1 MIVLDERRSYNVRMK
16 RATCKAISSKKN
28 VALLY
33 RAVCSTPV
41 LMRAVSDDESRNLRR
56 YCSGVVRKLN
66 SEATTEYGRG
76 RKTIYRRIQAELLQ
90 GHAARLLAA
99 YTADL
104 KFVKRERRNGLTV
117 RRLSFRE
124 ICILAANLKNIVAP
138 ACARV
143 RRVNKSNG
151 GYRLV
156 YSCDRLGIAKQAL
169 FVNAIKPFASFHHS
183 QFALRRGRS
192 AACESLLR
200 NMNDPSAC
208 NTRFIQFD
216 VSDYFGSISREYIE
230 EIIPAPKAVIRN
242 TLFMYGW
249 RISSTGLGDMMPDRR
264 GLPQGSAASS
274 FVAEWVMANVIR
286 DLADQLAPLRC
297 LHFYSDNWGGFVPH
311 DEDVDGLVDSLKSAF
326 ETHRAGP
333 YRLTWSDAGEGSF
346 KFLGYYFEP
355 RKGDRRARASLP
367 KGMTKQKELEFVS
380 ELVAADTVEETRKVY
395 ARAQAFSAAYS
406 LAPEARRLRKRIE
419 RLAFGQP
426 IRGEA

>member
-1 MIVLDERRSYNVRMK
+1 
-16 RATCKAISSKKN
+16 
-28 VALLY
+28 
-33 RAVCSTPV
+33 
-41 LMRAVSDDESRNLRR
+41 MRTVSDDESRNLRR
-56 YCSGVVRKLN
+56 YCSRVVRKLS
-66 SEATTEYGRG
+66 SEATAEYRRG

-104 KFVKRERRNGLTV
+104 KFVKRERRNGLPV

-124 ICILAANLKNIVAP
+124 ICILAANLKDIAAP

-156 YSCDRLGIAKQAL
+156 YSSDRLGVAKQVL
-169 FVNAIKPFASFHHS
+169 FVNAIEPFASFHPS

-200 NMNDPSAC
+200 NMNEPAAC
-208 NTRFIQFD
+208 NTRFVQFD
-216 VSDYFGSISREYIE
+216 VRDYFGSISREYVE
-230 EIIPAPKAVIRN
+230 EIVPAPKDVIRN
-242 TLFMYGW
+242 ALFMDGW
-249 RISSTGLGDMMPDRR
+249 RISSTGVGDTIPGLR

-311 DEDVDGLVDSLKSAF
+311 DVDVDALVGSLKNAF
-326 ETHRAGP
+326 EKHRAGP
-333 YRLTWSDAGEGSF
+333 YRLTWSDPGEGSF

-355 RKGDRRARASLP
+355 RKDNRPARASLP

-380 ELVAADTVEETRKVY
+380 DLVAADTVEETRKVY
-395 ARAQAFSAAYS
+395 GRAQAFCAAYS
-406 LAPEARRLRKRIE
+406 LAPEVRRLRKRIE
-419 RLAFGQP
+419 YLAFGEP
-426 IRGEA
+426 SRT